1 MKIII
6 GGDIIPTEKNMTYFE
21 NNDIGALLDQ
31 ELKNIWFNADFRIA
45 NLETPITDEMKKN
58 SKYGLHVKSSPKVM
72 NGIRGLNFSILCCAN
87 NHILDYGVKGLEDTR
102 EYLDQYGIEYVGIGE
117 SDKDF
122 YRYKTLTKENVKVG
136 VYCCCDHEFSVAQS
150 DASGAI
156 AFDCYNTMKAIKKI
170 KKTVDKLIVIY
181 HSGIEFY
188 QYPSPLLQR
197 DCRAMVEFGADIVV
211 CQHGHCIACE
221 EKYMGSHII
230 YGQGHF
236 ISNSSHDPN
245 LLDELLIEI
254 NINQGG
260 MEVTYIPISVKK
272 NETLALSCKQE
283 AIRILNEFNKRSI
296 EINEKN
302 LQKIFDKFVET
313 KSKNYILSLRGST
326 VIDRIMAKIFKQRY
340 IEKIYSDSESLII
353 WNYMESRVHNE
364 IVKRIFELRRMKIKN
379 ED

>member
-1 MKIII
+1 M
-6 GGDIIPTEKNMTYFE
+6 
-21 NNDIGALLDQ
+21 
-31 ELKNIWFNADFRIA
+31 
-45 NLETPITDEMKKN
+45 
-58 SKYGLHVKSSPKVM
+58 
-72 NGIRGLNFSILCCAN
+72 
-87 NHILDYGVKGLEDTR
+87 
-102 EYLDQYGIEYVGIGE
+102 
-117 SDKDF
+117 
-122 YRYKTLTKENVKVG
+122 
-136 VYCCCDHEFSVAQS
+136 
-150 DASGAI
+150 
-156 AFDCYNTMKAIKKI
+156 
-170 KKTVDKLIVIY
+170 
-181 HSGIEFY
+181 
-188 QYPSPLLQR
+188 
-197 DCRAMVEFGADIVV
+197 
-211 CQHGHCIACE
+211 
-221 EKYMGSHII
+221 
-230 YGQGHF
+230 
-236 ISNSSHDPN
+236 
-245 LLDELLIEI
+245 LDELLIEI